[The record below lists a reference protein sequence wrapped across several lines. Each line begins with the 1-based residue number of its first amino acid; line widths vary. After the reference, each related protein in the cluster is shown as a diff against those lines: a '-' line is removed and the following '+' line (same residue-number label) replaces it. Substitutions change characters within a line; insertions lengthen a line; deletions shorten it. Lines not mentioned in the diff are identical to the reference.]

1 MHAITTMI
9 QNNFEV
15 VAFDSS
21 NYAPGLKVPGLKA
34 KFVDESIENSE
45 EHYVTFLKNLG
56 KQFPNS
62 ILLTGDDDTS
72 LVVSKYQKEL
82 KEYYH
87 FLVPDYQTF
96 KKITDKYLL
105 SKIVK
110 ESNFLNTPLSLE
122 IPEVGDHDLSYPIM
136 IKPKFGVGGRKQIKC
151 HTETVLKS
159 FIESTKNL
167 DDYFVQEYISGPISN
182 LFTVALLTD
191 TNSNPVCAFT
201 ANRLNVFRSK
211 QIPEGP
217 TTFIKSIYLEQPVQD
232 SIDFLKQIKW
242 IGIAELEFKKD
253 TRDNQLKLLEINPRL
268 WSWTKLATLCGVNFP
283 YHYVKAITNPDYI
296 TGENNKIFNF
306 MENVY
311 YLRLLSDL
319 YSNCYRLL
327 IGEWSLIHFLEQYFF
342 RINKAISGELFIE
355 KHENMRWI
363 YYYLQKRK
371 SYL

>member
-1 MHAITTMI
+1 
-9 QNNFEV
+9 
-15 VAFDSS
+15 
-21 NYAPGLKVPGLKA
+21 
-34 KFVDESIENSE
+34 
-45 EHYVTFLKNLG
+45 
-56 KQFPNS
+56 
-62 ILLTGDDDTS
+62 
-72 LVVSKYQKEL
+72 
-82 KEYYH
+82 
-87 FLVPDYQTF
+87 
-96 KKITDKYLL
+96 
-105 SKIVK
+105 
-110 ESNFLNTPLSLE
+110 
-122 IPEVGDHDLSYPIM
+122 
-136 IKPKFGVGGRKQIKC
+136 
-151 HTETVLKS
+151 
-159 FIESTKNL
+159 
-167 DDYFVQEYISGPISN
+167 
-182 LFTVALLTD
+182 
-191 TNSNPVCAFT
+191 
-201 ANRLNVFRSK
+201 
-211 QIPEGP
+211 
-217 TTFIKSIYLEQPVQD
+217 
-232 SIDFLKQIKW
+232 
-242 IGIAELEFKKD
+242 LEFKKD